1 MKPLPPELTPQ
12 EKKILALMGE
22 GTSRN
27 VSIGKQLN
35 ISPHTAKNHK
45 ENLKAEFGLTT
56 YEELMKLAVEL
67 KIQIK

>member
-1 MKPLPPELTPQ
+1 
-12 EKKILALMGE
+12 MGE

-45 ENLKAEFGLTT
+45 EHLKAKFGLTT
-56 YEELMKLAVEL
+56 CEELLKLAVEL
-67 KIQIK
+67 KSQIK